1 MLECGA
7 NSVAA
12 SSESPPNPTYCTW
25 CAHPEQ
31 VGMRSRHR
39 LFPPQRLASFELV
52 TMTTMIAKNFKRP
65 PSND

>member
-1 MLECGA
+1 MLDGGA

-12 SSESPPNPTYCTW
+12 SSDSPPDPTCCTW

-31 VGMRSRHR
+31 AGLRSRHR
-39 LFPPQRLASFELV
+39 LLPPQRLGSLELV
-52 TMTTMIAKNFKRP
+52 AMTTMIAKNFKRP